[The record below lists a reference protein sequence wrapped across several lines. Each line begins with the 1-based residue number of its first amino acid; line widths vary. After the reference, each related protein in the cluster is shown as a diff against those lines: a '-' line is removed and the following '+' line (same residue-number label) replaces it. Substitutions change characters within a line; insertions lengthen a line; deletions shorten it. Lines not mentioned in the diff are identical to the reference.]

1 MHAQIVAEKLGLK
14 APSRRETLA
23 FTLGRQKAL
32 PVITS
37 NLDLRPHILKMA
49 QALISA
55 GVQVLEITAT
65 TPHAHELTAAL
76 TRQFPD
82 LIAGGGTVQ
91 SLGQA
96 ERFADA
102 GARFLVSHRAFA
114 PGVAEMC
121 LRRDMALVPAG
132 MTPTELELA
141 FRLGN
146 EGLDVE
152 SADFRE
158 TADLVKLFPASQVGG
173 PEFVRAV
180 RRPCSHIPIMPSGGV
195 TLEDIPSYLKAGAAA
210 VNVAGALYNDRD
222 FGGSLASG
230 DWSQL
235 RKRADEALD
244 SARPRIWSF
253 GECMIEILVEGEG
266 DIPESLLARYIA
278 SIDDRSGPKSG
289 WKGGSLCREVDDLLS
304 RRDQAVE
311 AGEET
316 VVEDGDFRVFIR
328 LAGDAY
334 DILPPAAELG
344 SRAIFL
350 SALGDCPSSRF
361 MLNWFRREKVD
372 VSHVSILPG
381 EHVGAH
387 FLARGK
393 KRYSRWGSA
402 ASLVGPGQMKP
413 DFRPGDILHLT
424 GISQM
429 ISFCARRAVHE
440 VVERAHEAGARV
452 SYDVND
458 RRDLRESPEE
468 LRSAFDEIAPKVS
481 FLFVGLGEARGIF
494 GLDISASATRDELCR
509 AAAFFFAQCAEAES
523 VTLTLAERGAAVA
536 VKDAEGVHLEEIPA
550 DLVKPQDIVEPIGA
564 GDAFAGAFLHAVAR
578 GFPPIQAAQVGSVA
592 AQVNTLFHGAI
603 APQDHILIKQ
613 ALAKR
618 FGWGKAELVRL

>member
-1 MHAQIVAEKLGLK
+1 VKRREIADKLGLRP
-14 APSRRETLA
+14 ASRREEVA
-23 FTLGRQKAL
+23 FTLGRQKVL

-37 NLDLRPHILKMA
+37 NLDLRSHIVKMA
-49 QALISA
+49 EALISA

-65 TPHAHELTAAL
+65 TPYAHELIAAL
-76 TRQFPD
+76 ARQFPH
-82 LIAGGGTVQ
+82 LIAGAGTIQ
-91 SLGQA
+91 SLAQA

-121 LRRDMALVPAG
+121 LRRDMAPVPAG

-152 SADFRE
+152 SADSRE
-158 TADLVKLFPASQVGG
+158 TADLVKFFPASEIGG
-173 PEFVRAV
+173 PGFVRAV

-195 TLEDIPSYLKAGAAA
+195 GIGDISSYLKAGAAA

-235 RKRADEALD
+235 RKRAQEALD

-266 DIPESLLARYIA
+266 DIPESFLARYIA

-289 WKGGSLCREVDDLLS
+289 WKGGSLCREVDELLS
-304 RRDQAVE
+304 RRGHAVE

-316 VVEDGDFRVFIR
+316 MVEDGDFRVFIR

-350 SALGDCPSSRF
+350 SAVGDCPSSRF
-361 MLNWFRREKVD
+361 MLNWFRREGVD
-372 VSHVSILPG
+372 ASHVALLPDR
-381 EHVGAH
+381 HLGAH
-387 FLARGK
+387 FLVRGK

-402 ASLVGPGQMKP
+402 ASLMLASMAGA
-413 DFRPGDILHLT
+413 DFRPGDVLHIT

-429 ISFCARRAVHE
+429 ISHSARETAQELATV
-440 VVERAHEAGARV
+440 AHEAGAKI

-458 RRDLRESPEE
+458 RPDLRESPEE
-468 LRSAFDEIAPKVS
+468 LRSAFEEIAPKVS
-481 FLFVGLGEARGIF
+481 FLFVGLGEARDIF
-494 GLDISASATRDELCR
+494 GLDISASATRDELDN
-509 AAAFFFAQCAEAES
+509 AAAFFFARCPEAES
-523 VTLTLAERGAAVA
+523 VVLTLAHSGAGVA
-536 VKDAEGVHLEEIPA
+536 VKDAEGVHLEEIAA
-550 DLVKPQDIVEPIGA
+550 DLVKPQDIVEPVGA

-592 AQVNTLFHGAI
+592 AQMNTLFHGAI